1 MTDSMQGLKK
11 KKLKN
16 LENKAENSKGQSSS
30 TLLGFNGDFNGVCQ
44 NILNH
49 GFITLRHNVKR
60 YEQELRAK
68 MPLRISDR
76 ITHPL
81 A

>member
-30 TLLGFNGDFNGVCQ
+30 TLLLRSGDVRLKT
-44 NILNH
+44 ILSLNDDI
-49 GFITLRHNVKR
+49 FTIIFSYLSYDEIAKLRLV
-60 YEQELRAK
+60 
-68 MPLRISDR
+68 
-76 ITHPL
+76 
-81 A
+81 